1 MLLSVIA
8 VSSASA
14 ESLPPWNASGNATR
28 HDYLALPEPVEG
40 AAASSERP
48 SDWLGSASERL
59 EVLMKQVSNQTD
71 LMLRLVAVATESTAA
86 MDTRVEALLVLQEL
100 IEDLDKAHDFK
111 RLPGGYD
118 ALIAL
123 LAEPSLQEA
132 AAWAVGTAA
141 QNQRELQLHLLELK
155 ALPALLS
162 VVRSASVEARAKAL
176 YAAAGMLRNN
186 PDAQWAFVQADG
198 LEDLLAA
205 VVETDAP
212 RLARKVLV
220 LLGDLAHEHLAA
232 AAAQQVGRATY
243 DGHLHAA
250 RPPQPLWQ
258 GPRWRGRQLCEVVV
272 RCLAMLEV
280 DVQEK
285 ALLALKH
292 LHAAGLVDDDEG
304 GGGRGECRGKQLP
317 GAVRRVVEQC
327 SAPTDEAP
335 TGGGTRPSTEQCLD
349 LLPLA
354 KQLERQLAANVAPLP
369 RTVVS
374 DTVFHL
380 EL

>member
-1 MLLSVIA
+1 MLLWVVA
-8 VSSASA
+8 WALATTEAPSS
-14 ESLPPWNASGNATR
+14 LNATANATW
-28 HDYLALPEPVEG
+28 HDYLALPWPAEG
-40 AAASSERP
+40 AQPAGSER
-48 SDWLGSASERL
+48 SSNWLGSASERL
-59 EVLMKQVSNQTD
+59 EVLMKQLPNQTD
-71 LMLRLVAVATESTAA
+71 LMLRLVAVANESTAA
-86 MDTRVEALLVLQEL
+86 MDTRIEALLVLQEL
-100 IEDLDKAHDFK
+100 VEDLDKAHDFR

-118 ALIAL
+118 VLIAL
-123 LAEPSLQEA
+123 LAEPPLQEA

-141 QNQRELQLHLLELK
+141 QNQRELQLYLLELK

-186 PDAQWAFVQADG
+186 PDAQWAFVREDG

-205 VVETDAP
+205 VVDTDAP

-232 AAAQQVGRATY
+232 AAARQSGRPTY
-243 DGHLHAA
+243 DGHLHSA

-258 GPRWRGRQLCEVVV
+258 GPRWRGRQLCEAVV

-292 LHAAGLVDDDEG
+292 LHAAGLVEDEEG
-304 GGGRGECRGKQLP
+304 GGGRGDCRGRLLP

-327 SAPTDEAP
+327 SAPTEVP
-335 TGGGTRPSTEQCLD
+335 TGGTWPSAEQCLA
-349 LLPLA
+349 LVPLA
-354 KQLERQLAANVAPLP
+354 KQLEQQLAANGAPPP
-369 RTVVS
+369 RTIVS